1 VGSNPTPGIGEG
13 YNSGVARFLFAPFS
27 IIGSLIAG
35 LVARKAFD
43 GIWSAIDDE
52 EPPEPGEERE
62 PLARVLMAAVLQA
75 AVFAGTRALF
85 DRQARSAFR
94 RLTGTWPGSKDKA

>member
-1 VGSNPTPGIGEG
+1 MSRI
-13 YNSGVARFLFAPFS
+13 LFAPFS

-43 GIWSAIDDE
+43 RIWARIDDE

-62 PLARVLMAAVLQA
+62 PLARVLLAVILQA
-75 AVFAGTRALF
+75 AVFAGTRAVF
-85 DRQARSAFR
+85 DRQARRVFR
-94 RLTGTWPGSKDKA
+94 GLTGSWPGPKDKS